1 MKIELLYVDDCPGHA
16 ELREQLPRLIDAAG
30 VEAKIEERR
39 IDSGRAARDEHFLG
53 SPTVRID
60 GHDVEPG
67 AESREDYGLCC
78 RLYASGLTRLVWR
91 RLAPAP
97 ARRGRVRGN
106 LRPGL

>member
-16 ELREQLPRLIDAAG
+16 EVREQLPRLLEAAG
-30 VEAKIEERR
+30 AEARIEERR
-39 IDSGRAARDEHFLG
+39 IDSEHAARAKRFLG

-97 ARRGRVRGN
+97 ARHGRMRGN

>member
-16 ELREQLPRLIDAAG
+16 ELRQQLLRLLEAAG
-30 VEAKIEERR
+30 AEAQIEERR
-39 IDSGRAARDEHFLG
+39 IDSEHAARAERFLG

-60 GHDVEPG
+60 GCDVEPG
-67 AESREDYGLCC
+67 ADSREDYGLCC

-91 RLAPAP
+91 RLAPA
-97 ARRGRVRGN
+97 RRGRVRGN